1 MKKIVLMLAMMIATM
16 TVSASNILYF
26 TYNQAVRTVT
36 CLNNQNE
43 LMIYCGYPDEL
54 PTYVIINEVWA
65 EQIGSSFYEIWL
77 YGFDAY
83 TGEEIYMPIDL
94 DCIYLMQNHSIYSA
108 AQFLRFRHT
117 RPQPKFVWAMPP
129 YNPFVRLPRP
139 KVYYYTYHYDIH
151 RPGWHWTHYPHIT
164 YHPYYR
170 RLPSQPAP
178 IPHKP
183 YTPGRERP
191 GYNETPSGYQ
201 YNDLPLVGNITACRS
216 QVPVQNDPSTR
227 GGNRI
232 TSERGSTNV
241 VVTDRSTGKRSSV
254 DNSGRGNS
262 STSRTGT
269 ASESRGNSST
279 SRTGTASESRGN
291 SSTSRTGTASESR
304 GNSNTNRTGTASESR
319 GNSNT
324 NRTGTASESRGNSN
338 TNRTGTA
345 SESRSNS
352 NSRSDVSTDSRSNN
366 GTNRTSN
373 ASESRSNSNSRTG
386 VSTDSRSTSSTASE
400 SRSRSNSRTGS
411 STDSRKS
418 TATDSRSNS
427 STSRSSNVTGNNN
440 SRSSSASATSR
451 SNSASNR
458 STDNSTNR
466 RGSSSR

>member
-1 MKKIVLMLAMMIATM
+1 MSYLGKIRTERYKKWRVVYRKRHQLEKMLYLCKIKKKIIILNNKEPLKTQTAMKKIVLMMAMMIATM

-65 EQIGSSFYEIWL
+65 EQISSSFYEIWL

-117 RPQPKFVWAMPP
+117 RPRPKFVWAMPP

-170 RLPSQPAP
+170 RLPSHPAP

-191 GYNETPSGYQ
+191 GYN
-201 YNDLPLVGNITACRS
+201 TACRS
-216 QVPVQNDPSTR
+216 QVPVQNDPLRAAGCNVATS
-227 GGNRI
+227 I
-232 TSERGSTNV
+232 TTCHWWATLQPAAR
-241 VVTDRSTGKRSSV
+241 KCPC
-254 DNSGRGNS
+254 
-262 STSRTGT
+262 RTTPPPAAAT
-269 ASESRGNSST
+269 ASQAKEVRPMWW
-279 SRTGTASESRGN
+279 
-291 SSTSRTGTASESR
+291 
-304 GNSNTNRTGTASESR
+304 
-319 GNSNT
+319 
-324 NRTGTASESRGNSN
+324 
-338 TNRTGTA
+338 
-345 SESRSNS
+345 
-352 NSRSDVSTDSRSNN
+352 
-366 GTNRTSN
+366 
-373 ASESRSNSNSRTG
+373 
-386 VSTDSRSTSSTASE
+386 
-400 SRSRSNSRTGS
+400 
-411 STDSRKS
+411 
-418 TATDSRSNS
+418 
-427 STSRSSNVTGNNN
+427 
-440 SRSSSASATSR
+440 
-451 SNSASNR
+451 
-458 STDNSTNR
+458 
-466 RGSSSR
+466 